1 MSPRAKRRVLESGPA
16 WPSIPWPETGL
27 QALDVDTLSISER
40 IRAWEHVHVPEELI
54 AYRGRLTKL
63 LLILLGLIGLI
74 PWTQTVTVT
83 GQISAYS
90 PYDRPQH
97 IESRIAGRVKRW
109 HILEGLRVK
118 AGELLLELEDIDPL
132 YMAPDLV
139 ARWEQQRTA
148 LKGARTAA
156 LDRAEQLNQRI
167 AHMIRVLETAVPSAG
182 ARVQEGEKRV
192 LGGEQRL
199 LAARIAAET
208 AQLNVDRQKELA
220 VRGLVSQRDLEVSIQ
235 AAIASQSEL
244 AGAQAALDQA
254 QQGAN
259 ALMFNQA
266 HIEAD
271 AGQRLQQAYAERAA
285 ALAQAARASD
295 ELAAAGLNLSNAQE
309 RRAAS
314 RVYAPVDGTVVRMA
328 RLGPG
333 ETVKVG
339 DVLINMSPASKDPAL
354 QVMADSI
361 DAPLLRPGRQ
371 VHLLFY
377 GTPAVPLEAWPE
389 EMAGTFEGV
398 IQVVDQVPDDRG
410 KFRLWVAP
418 DPEDRQWPEQQH
430 VRQGTPVM
438 GWVIAER
445 VPLILELLRRI
456 EWLPEGPA
464 TGVEMIDKIVSKA
477 GQKAVK

>member
-1 MSPRAKRRVLESGPA
+1 MNPRVKAHVAQSGYVG
-16 WPSIPWPETGL
+16 PSRPLTETAL
-27 QALDVDTLSISER
+27 QALEIDTLSASKR
-40 IRAWEHVHVPEELI
+40 IRAWEQVHMPWQLI
-54 AYRGRLTKL
+54 TYRSRLMKL
-63 LLILLGLIGLI
+63 LLIFLGLIGLV

-97 IESRIAGRVKRW
+97 IESRITGRVRRW
-109 HILEGLRVK
+109 HVFEGLRVK
-118 AGELLLELEDIDPL
+118 EGELLLELEDIDPL
-132 YMAPDLV
+132 YMAPDLLTRV
-139 ARWEQQRTA
+139 EQQRTA
-148 LKGARTAA
+148 LGKARAAA
-156 LDRAEQLNQRI
+156 LHRAEQLDQRI

-182 ARVQEGEKRV
+182 ARVQEEKKRV

-208 AQLNVDRQKELA
+208 AQLNVERKRLLA

-235 AAIASQSEL
+235 AAIASRSEL
-244 AGAQAALDQA
+244 AAAEAALEQARQAAKAATFDQA
-254 QQGAN
+254 RIG
-259 ALMFNQA
+259 
-266 HIEAD
+266 AD

-295 ELAAAGLNLSNAQE
+295 DLAAAGLRLSNMQE

-314 RVYAPVDGTVVRMA
+314 RIYAPVDGTVVRMA

-339 DVLINMSPASKDPAL
+339 DVLINMSPASRDPAL
-354 QVMADSI
+354 EVMADSI
-361 DAPLLRPGRQ
+361 DAPLLRPGRH
-371 VHLLFY
+371 VRLLFY
-377 GTPAVPLEAWPE
+377 GTPPVLLEAWPE

-398 IQVVDQVPDDRG
+398 IQVVDQVSDNRG

-418 DPEDRQWPEQQH
+418 DPEDRPWPEQQH

-438 GWVIAER
+438 GWVIADR

-456 EWLPEGPA
+456 EWLPERPT
-464 TGVEMIDKIVSKA
+464 TGIEMIDKIVSKA